1 MKVLAE
7 ALTNILVP
15 LGFIFLL
22 VSLKKKS
29 LQPIATLF
37 FRIIVGGVLLTAGYL
52 KAGNNA
58 EARMAVQAYKI
69 LPNTLAAN
77 LGYALPWIE
86 IAVGIL
92 ILLGAFVKYSGLVA
106 ALLMAIF
113 VIAIS
118 QAWARGLSIDCGCFG
133 GGGKVAAGQT
143 KYLQEIARDT
153 GLMALGIYLFRNPRG
168 ILGLDK

>member
-1 MKVLAE
+1 MKALAE

-15 LGFIFLL
+15 LGVIVLL
-22 VSLKKKS
+22 ASLKKKS
-29 LQPIATLF
+29 LQPIATF
-37 FRIIVGGVLLTAGYL
+37 AFRLIVGGVLVTAGYL
-52 KAGNNA
+52 KAGHTA
-58 EARMAVQAYKI
+58 EARMAVQAYKL
-69 LPNTLAAN
+69 LPNGLAAN

-86 IAVGIL
+86 IGVGIL
-92 ILLGAFVKYSGLVA
+92 ILLGAFIKYSGLFA
-106 ALLMAIF
+106 ALLMAVF
-113 VIAIS
+113 VIAIG

-143 KYLQEIARDT
+143 RYLQEIARDS